1 MQARPDRSILRTQE
15 EGKVASEGVVTVD
28 ASGRIVGYSRGA
40 GDIFG
45 FGESEVLGAPLS
57 ILLPDPAQV
66 HAAWFAGSVENG
78 EHRGPA
84 RSKRADPNED
94 EGPARSKRADPN
106 EDEGPAR
113 SKRAD
118 PNENEA
124 AATLIARARRKSGD
138 EFPCE
143 IRTHRFALNGARFVT
158 GVVRDASERQR
169 AEAAMT
175 MQSRVL
181 DSMKE
186 AVVVTDDRGVIQLA
200 NHALETTFGYA
211 HGELEGQHVS
221 VLESLPPD
229 KSARRVHEI
238 FSELAKTGAWRG
250 ECPNRRKNGS
260 TFTSEASIT
269 VVRVNGR
276 TFFVSVQEDVTERR
290 QLLEKLAL
298 ADRMASLGTL
308 AAGVAHEINNPL
320 AYVTANLDMS
330 IEEVD
335 RIGGRVPPDTFREL
349 LNLLGAAKEG
359 ADRVRRIVRSLKTL
373 SRTDADASSPID
385 LTHVLEW
392 AINVAHNEIRHRARL
407 VKSYSEVPLIAAD
420 EARLGQVFVN
430 LLVNAAQAIP
440 EGQADRH
447 EIRVRTHTDERGRA
461 VVEIRDSG
469 QGIPPEHM
477 ARIFDPFFTTKTG
490 YGTGLGLSICHS
502 IVSKL
507 GGEITVESTVG
518 RGTAFRVVLQPA
530 TPSAVAR
537 AASAPPANATAPRVG
552 RILVVDDDVIVG
564 RTIARVL
571 RGHDVRVVT
580 SGRQALDV
588 FAKGERFDV
597 ILCDLMMPE
606 MTGMD
611 LYSELA
617 RRDKDQAHR
626 MIFITGGAFAPSA
639 KRFLDE
645 VPNETMDKPFQP
657 AKLRALVHQRLT

>member
-1 MQARPDRSILRTQE
+1 
-15 EGKVASEGVVTVD
+15 VVTVD
-28 ASGRIVGYSRGA
+28 ASGSIVAYSRGA
-40 GDIFG
+40 RDIFG
-45 FGESEVLGAPLS
+45 YAEDEVLGAPVTV
-57 ILLPDPAQV
+57 LLPDAPFDCSSELV
-66 HAAWFAGSVENG
+66 TSAAT
-78 EHRGPA
+78 R
-84 RSKRADPNED
+84 
-94 EGPARSKRADPN
+94 
-106 EDEGPAR
+106 
-113 SKRAD
+113 
-118 PNENEA
+118 A
-124 AATLIARARRKSGD
+124 AAAAPQTARARRKSG
-138 EFPCE
+138 EGFPCE
-143 IRTHRFALNGARFVT
+143 IRVHPLSMRGAAFVT
-158 GVVRDASERQR
+158 AVVRDTSERQR
-169 AEAAMT
+169 TEETMT
-175 MQSRVL
+175 LQSRVL

-186 AVVVTDDRGVIQLA
+186 GVVVADDRGIIQFA
-200 NHALETTFGYA
+200 NHALESTFGYE
-211 HGELEGQHVS
+211 HGELEGRHLS
-221 VLESLPPD
+221 VLESLPPEA
-229 KSARRVHEI
+229 SAQRVQEI
-238 FSELAKTGAWRG
+238 FAELGRTGTWRG
-250 ECPNRRKNGS
+250 ECPNRRKDGS
-260 TFTSEASIT
+260 QFTSEISIT
-269 VVRVNGR
+269 VVGVHGR
-276 TFFVSVQEDVTERR
+276 QFFVSVQEDVTERR

-320 AYVTANLDMS
+320 AYVTANLDMCL
-330 IEEVD
+330 EEVG
-335 RIGGRVPPDTFREL
+335 RVGGRIPPETFREL
-349 LNLLGAAKEG
+349 LNLLGSAKEG

-373 SRTDADASSPID
+373 SRTDADASSPIE
-385 LTHVLEW
+385 LPHVLEW

-407 VKSYSEVPLIAAD
+407 VKSYGEVPLVAGD

-447 EIRVRTHTDERGRA
+447 EIRVTLHTDVNGRA
-461 VVEIRDSG
+461 VVDIRDSG
-469 QGIPPEHM
+469 LGIPPEHM

-507 GGEITVESTVG
+507 GGEIAVDSTVG
-518 RGTAFRVVLQPA
+518 RGTLFSVVLPAA

-537 AASAPPANATAPRVG
+537 AASAPPTSAAAPRTG
-552 RILVVDDDVIVG
+552 RILVVDDDVTVG

-580 SGRQALDV
+580 SGRQALDA

-611 LYSELA
+611 LHAALA
-617 RRDKDQAHR
+617 RRDRDQADR

-657 AKLRALVHQRLT
+657 AKLRAMVQQRLR

>member
-1 MQARPDRSILRTQE
+1 MHPLSDRSILRTSGTSRTAAA
-15 EGKVASEGVVTVD
+15 EGIVTVD
-28 ASGRIVGYSRGA
+28 ASGRIVSYSRGA
-40 GDIFG
+40 KDIFG
-45 FGESEVLGAPLS
+45 YSEAEVLGAPFTVLVPDTSLASSSGTVVLS
-57 ILLPDPAQV
+57 
-66 HAAWFAGSVENG
+66 
-78 EHRGPA
+78 
-84 RSKRADPNED
+84 
-94 EGPARSKRADPN
+94 
-106 EDEGPAR
+106 
-113 SKRAD
+113 
-118 PNENEA
+118 
-124 AATLIARARRKSGD
+124 RARRKNGED
-138 EFPCE
+138 FACE
-143 IRTHRFALNGARFVT
+143 IRLHPISMRGEPFVT
-158 GVVRDASERQR
+158 GVVHDTSERQR
-169 AEAAMT
+169 TEEAMT

-186 AVVVTDDRGVIQLA
+186 AVVVTDERGVIQFA
-200 NHALETTFGYA
+200 NHALEASFGYQ
-211 HGELEGQHVS
+211 HRELEGQHVS
-221 VLESLPPD
+221 VLESLPPE
-229 KSARRVHEI
+229 KSARRVQEV
-238 FSELAKTGAWRG
+238 FAELAKTGAWRG
-250 ECPNRRKNGS
+250 ECPNRRKDGT

-269 VVRVNGR
+269 VVRVHGR
-276 TFFVSVQEDVTERR
+276 SFFVSVQEDVTERR

-330 IEEVD
+330 LEEVE
-335 RIGGRVPPDTFREL
+335 RVGGRVPPETFREL

-373 SRTDADASSPID
+373 SRTDADTSSPID
-385 LTHVLEW
+385 LPHVLEW

-407 VKSYSEVPLIAAD
+407 VKSYGEAPLVAAD

-447 EIRVRTHTDERGRA
+447 EIRVTLHTNERGRA
-461 VVEIRDSG
+461 VVEIRDTG
-469 QGIPPEHM
+469 QGIPPEHL

-507 GGEITVESTVG
+507 GGEITVDSSIG
-518 RGTAFRVVLQPA
+518 KGTLFSVVLPPA

-537 AASAPPANATAPRVG
+537 AASAPPAMATAPRAG

-571 RGHDVRVVT
+571 RGHEVRVVT
-580 SGRQALDV
+580 SGRQALDA
-588 FAKGERFDV
+588 FGRGERFDV

-611 LYSELA
+611 LHAELA
-617 RRDKDQAHR
+617 RRDRDQADR
-626 MIFITGGAFAPSA
+626 MVFITGGAFAPSA

-657 AKLRALVHQRLT
+657 AKLRAMVHQRLK